1 MSFNT
6 PTKNKLTIQFKN
18 CVGNADLNLESLYS
32 NALGQSFTVTNFKY
46 YIGKIKL
53 KSTEGKVYS
62 SREYF
67 LTDERD
73 EASKQVVLN
82 DIPEGNYTSIEFILG
97 VDSLH
102 NCSGAQEGALDPTNG
117 MFWAWNTGYIFLKLE
132 GKSPESKSQGN
143 IFEYHIG
150 GYKNPTNCIRK
161 INLSFKN
168 KSLGIGQKT
177 SLRLILKADVG
188 QVLKEPL
195 SIDFAKLSS
204 VTDFHY
210 ATLIADNYA
219 DMFSFLEIKNEE

>member
-1 MSFNT
+1 
-6 PTKNKLTIQFKN
+6 
-18 CVGNADLNLESLYS
+18 
-32 NALGQSFTVTNFKY
+32 
-46 YIGKIKL
+46 
-53 KSTEGKVYS
+53 
-62 SREYF
+62 
-67 LTDERD
+67 
-73 EASKQVVLN
+73 
-82 DIPEGNYTSIEFILG
+82 
-97 VDSLH
+97 
-102 NCSGAQEGALDPTNG
+102 